1 MPEPEPTPDFAARR
15 MRAVLLM
22 LTVSVIAYFAFT
34 GDRDGATELGVSGSD
49 GTATATSGPEGV
61 PAIAGVSVESTIE
74 PATIRAVTTTVATTA
89 ATATTAPA
97 TGAGSDPLVFR
108 KPLNGTVNVTLKWDC
123 YDCVDWPTL
132 RNKHHPAVD
141 YLSSDTAI
149 VATADGVVVNMNTG
163 CGGQGCGNSFGNWLF
178 LKHTLTD
185 GSALFS
191 FYAHMAEISPAI
203 TQGACIKTGQK
214 VGVIGNTGIASA
226 AHLHFG
232 IQTNTNLLDYTSA
245 SSATVGS
252 INPDSL
258 YGKTKVKSC

>member
-1 MPEPEPTPDFAARR
+1 MPEPTPDYAARR
-15 MRAVLLM
+15 MRAVLLV
-22 LTVSVIAYFAFT
+22 LTVAIIAYFAFT
-34 GDRDGATELGVSGSD
+34 GGSD
-49 GTATATSGPEGV
+49 GAAELNVADTGDSASPSSAPEATVAV
-61 PAIAGVSVESTIE
+61 AGVSVASTST
-74 PATIRAVTTTVATTA
+74 PVTTA
-89 ATATTAPA
+89 ATTTTAASGTAA
-97 TGAGSDPLVFR
+97 TANDPLVFR

-132 RNKHHPAVD
+132 RNMHHPATD
-141 YLSSDTAI
+141 YLSSDTNI
-149 VATADGVVVNMNTG
+149 VATADGVVVKMNTG
-163 CGGQGCGNSFGNWLF
+163 CGGQGCGNSFGNWVF

-185 GSALFS
+185 GSTLYS
-191 FYAHMAEISPAI
+191 FYAHMAEIAPAV

-226 AHLHFG
+226 AHLHFA

-252 INPDSL
+252 VNPDTL

>member
-1 MPEPEPTPDFAARR
+1 MPDPTSDVAARR
-15 MRAVLLM
+15 ARVALLA
-22 LTVSVIAYFAFT
+22 LTVAVIAYFAIS
-34 GDRDGATELGVSGSD
+34 GRSDGSSDLSVSGPDS
-49 GTATATSGPEGV
+49 TAVPTTESVATAV
-61 PAIAGVSVESTIE
+61 AGVSVE
-74 PATIRAVTTTVATTA
+74 ATA
-89 ATATTAPA
+89 AAPAPTAPA
-97 TGAGSDPLVFR
+97 TTVAPAATAGPSDALTFR

-132 RNKHHPAVD
+132 RNMHHPATD
-141 YLSSDTAI
+141 YLSSDPTI
-149 VATADGVVVNMNTG
+149 VATADGVVVKMNTG
-163 CGGQGCGNSFGNWLF
+163 CGGQGCGNSFGNWVF

-185 GSALFS
+185 GSNLFS
-191 FYAHMAEISPAI
+191 FYAHMSEIAPAVI
-203 TQGACIKTGQK
+203 TGACIKTGQK

-252 INPDSL
+252 INPDTL

>member
-1 MPEPEPTPDFAARR
+1 MSSSAPEFVARR
-15 MRAVLLM
+15 ARVAVLA
-22 LTVSVIAYFAFT
+22 LTVGVIAYFAIS
-34 GDRDGATELGVSGSD
+34 GGGSD
-49 GTATATSGPEGV
+49 GSAGSADLRVSGAEVTATPSSSLA
-61 PAIAGVSVESTIE
+61 PAGAESTVAIV
-74 PATIRAVTTTVATTA
+74 TTRAVTTTAPVADV
-89 ATATTAPA
+89 APA
-97 TGAGSDPLVFR
+97 ASAAGPDALTFR

-141 YLSSDTAI
+141 YLANDTTI
-149 VATADGVVVNMNTG
+149 VAVADGVVVKMNTG

-178 LKHTLTD
+178 LRHTLSD
-185 GSALFS
+185 GSNLFS
-191 FYAHMAEISPAI
+191 FYAHMAELTPAV

-226 AHLHFG
+226 AHLHFAV
-232 IQTNTNLLDYTSA
+232 QTNTNLLDYTSA

-252 INPDSL
+252 IDPDTL

>member
-1 MPEPEPTPDFAARR
+1 MSDSAPDFVARR
-15 MRAVLLM
+15 ARAALLA
-22 LTVSVIAYFAFT
+22 LTVGVIAFFAVT
-34 GDRDGATELGVSGSD
+34 SGSGGSD
-49 GTATATSGPEGV
+49 GSDELSVDAAATAPGSSSA
-61 PAIAGVSVESTIE
+61 PASAAAAVESSLAPTTSRA
-74 PATIRAVTTTVATTA
+74 PALTTVAPTAPPTA
-89 ATATTAPA
+89 APAEAP
-97 TGAGSDPLVFR
+97 VFR

-141 YLSSDTAI
+141 YLSADTNI
-149 VATADGVVVNMNTG
+149 VAAADGVVVKMNTG

-185 GSALFS
+185 GSTLFS
-191 FYAHMAEISPAI
+191 FYAHMAEMTPAVAE
-203 TQGACIKTGQK
+203 GACIKTGQK

-226 AHLHFG
+226 AHLHFA

-252 INPDSL
+252 VDPDSL
-258 YGKTKVKSC
+258 YGKAKVKTC

>member
-1 MPEPEPTPDFAARR
+1 MPEPTPDYAARR
-15 MRAVLLM
+15 MRAVLLV
-22 LTVSVIAYFAFT
+22 LTVAIIAYFAFT
-34 GDRDGATELGVSGSD
+34 GGSD
-49 GTATATSGPEGV
+49 GAAELNVADTGDDASPSSAPEPSV
-61 PAIAGVSVESTIE
+61 AVAGASVASTLA
-74 PATIRAVTTTVATTA
+74 PVTTAVATTTAASVTA
-89 ATATTAPA
+89 ATEN
-97 TGAGSDPLVFR
+97 DPLVFR

-132 RNKHHPAVD
+132 RNMHHPATD
-141 YLSSDTAI
+141 YLSSDTNI
-149 VATADGVVVNMNTG
+149 VATADGVVVKMNTG
-163 CGGQGCGNSFGNWLF
+163 CGGQGCGNSFGNWVF

-185 GSALFS
+185 GSTLYS
-191 FYAHMAEISPAI
+191 FYAHMAEIAPAV

-226 AHLHFG
+226 AHLHFA

-252 INPDSL
+252 VNPDTL

>member
-1 MPEPEPTPDFAARR
+1 MPDPTPDGAARR
-15 MRAVLLM
+15 ARVALLA
-22 LTVSVIAYFAFT
+22 LTVAVIAYFA
-34 GDRDGATELGVSGSD
+34 VSGRSD
-49 GTATATSGPEGV
+49 GSSELKVSLPDSTAMS
-61 PAIAGVSVESTIE
+61 
-74 PATIRAVTTTVATTA
+74 TTTEAVATTP
-89 ATATTAPA
+89 ATTAPPSTAAAA
-97 TGAGSDPLVFR
+97 TPPTTGPAAQSDALTFR

-141 YLSSDTAI
+141 YLASDTTI

-163 CGGQGCGNSFGNWLF
+163 CGGQGCGNSFGNWVF

-185 GSALFS
+185 GSNLFS
-191 FYAHMAEISPAI
+191 FYAHMAEIAPAV

-232 IQTNTNLLDYTSA
+232 IQTNTSLLDYTSA
-245 SSATVGS
+245 SSATFGS
-252 INPDSL
+252 INPDTL